1 MGGASLLP
9 VSAGGANAVGDIT
22 KGMID
27 QDRRLESA
35 KAISDI
41 DEQKQLRIA
50 ERAQQM
56 RRDEQTYNTTG
67 QGSGELLSFRQKQD
81 KAALE
86 AKVSEASNP
95 ELRQAN
101 IDNVNSLTLGTVDAR
116 VAAENALVN
125 GTAPAKLQ
133 AAVAQATALL
143 PIEIKR
149 AYALADAAGSASER
163 HRQQPGA
170 ELEAKLAIVE
180 KTLGRKLTEQEQL
193 GLLGL
198 AKARD
203 PELDTQTVTE
213 EKMNPDGTTTKVTRK
228 EVRRAG
234 ASGGDRPS
242 ESDAHAQAEAAIKA
256 GANADAVN
264 KVLAERGYKPL
275 GGATKS
281 DAKEQTKEQPKEDAA
296 PVDRIGN
303 GVIGILT
310 PLARIEESARAG
322 NQRAKAYLEKRAK
335 ARTEDATAP
344 RSAAD
349 MMNGQ

>member
-1 MGGASLLP
+1 MSGWGILASGIG
-9 VSAGGANAVGDIT
+9 GGANAVSDIT

-67 QGSGELLSFRQKQD
+67 QGSDELLLFRQKQD
-81 KAALE
+81 KAALD
-86 AKVSEASNP
+86 AKVSEASSP

-213 EKMNPDGTTTKVTRK
+213 EKMNPDGTTTKTTRK
-228 EVRRAG
+228 EVRRPG
-234 ASGGDRPS
+234 QSASG
-242 ESDAHAQAEAAIKA
+242 ESAPYPDGTELRDKSGAIFVVRGGVPTPK
-256 GANADAVN
+256 NA
-264 KVLAERGYKPL
+264 
-275 GGATKS
+275 
-281 DAKEQTKEQPKEDAA
+281 EQPKPEAKPAA
-296 PVDRIGN
+296 KP
-303 GVIGILT
+303 GILPQST
-310 PLARIEESARAG
+310 DPLDGLSRQQIR
-322 NQRAKAYLEKRAK
+322 EKRDELLSERERWANTPAAK
-335 ARTEDATAP
+335 ARVDEIDALVQ
-344 RSAAD
+344 RID
-349 MMNGQ
+349 NGQYNVR

>member
-1 MGGASLLP
+1 MSGWGIFASGL
-9 VSAGGANAVGDIT
+9 AGGANAVSDIS

-35 KAISDI
+35 KALSDI

-67 QGSGELLSFRQKQD
+67 QGSGELLSFQQRKD

-86 AKVSEASNP
+86 SKVAEASSP
-95 ELRQAN
+95 ELRQAAV
-101 IDNVNSLTLGTVDAR
+101 DNTNALTLGTVDAR
-116 VAAENALVN
+116 VAAENSIIN
-125 GTAPAKLQ
+125 GTAPAKLKAAVDQ
-133 AAVAQATALL
+133 AAALL
-143 PIEIKR
+143 PLEIKR

-198 AKARD
+198 AKSQETD
-203 PELDTQTVTE
+203 
-213 EKMNPDGTTTKVTRK
+213 KVTRTDTK
-228 EVRRAG
+228 EDLATGTKSEVKVESTVPRRAG

-242 ESDAHAQAEAAIKA
+242 ESDAHAQAAAAIKA

-275 GGATKS
+275 GTKS
-281 DAKEQTKEQPKEDAA
+281 DAKEQPKEQPKEDAA

-310 PLARIEESARAG
+310 PLAHIEESARAG
-322 NQRAKAYLEKRAK
+322 NQRAKAYLEKRAM
-335 ARTEDATAP
+335 ARAEDAAAP

-349 MMNGQ
+349 MMNGR